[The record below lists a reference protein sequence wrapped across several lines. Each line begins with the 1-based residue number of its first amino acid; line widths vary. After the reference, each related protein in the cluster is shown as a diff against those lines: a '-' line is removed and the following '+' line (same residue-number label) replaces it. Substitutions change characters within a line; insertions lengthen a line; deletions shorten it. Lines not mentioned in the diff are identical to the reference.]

1 MIFSF
6 WILSSNTLAG
16 SSFGSCGT
24 SLPSNAC
31 FRIDICNWSKR
42 LIVYSTFFKIW
53 LYFSK
58 KTSSLFKRIFW
69 WFIGISGIGILLFE
83 NFSKLTSSRLE
94 KTIKYTI
101 EKYEP
106 RARIANITVK
116 AKEEEN
122 AYEVII
128 VYLPDNDIQE
138 TTLEVYS
145 ERT

>member
-1 MIFSF
+1 MATTYGKDYVDFDMDFTKHPSHGD
-6 WILSSNTLAG
+6 LSTVKKSTAISRSIKNLLST
-16 SSFGSCGT
+16 
-24 SLPSNAC
+24 NANERL
-31 FRIDICNWSKR
+31 FQPDID
-42 LIVYSTFFKIW
+42 
-53 LYFSK
+53 
-58 KTSSLFKRIFW
+58 
-69 WFIGISGIGILLFE
+69 SGIGILLFE

-116 AKEEEN
+116 AREEEN

-138 TTLEVYS
+138 TTLEVYL

>member
-1 MIFSF
+1 MATTYGKDYVDFDMDFTKHPSHGD
-6 WILSSNTLAG
+6 LSTV
-16 SSFGSCGT
+16 
-24 SLPSNAC
+24 
-31 FRIDICNWSKR
+31 KR
-42 LIVYSTFFKIW
+42 STAISRSIRN
-53 LYFSK
+53 LLS
-58 KTSSLFKRIFW
+58 TQANERLFQPDMD
-69 WFIGISGIGILLFE
+69 SGIGILLFE

-94 KTIKYTI
+94 DAIRYTI

-138 TTLEVYS
+138 TTLEVYL